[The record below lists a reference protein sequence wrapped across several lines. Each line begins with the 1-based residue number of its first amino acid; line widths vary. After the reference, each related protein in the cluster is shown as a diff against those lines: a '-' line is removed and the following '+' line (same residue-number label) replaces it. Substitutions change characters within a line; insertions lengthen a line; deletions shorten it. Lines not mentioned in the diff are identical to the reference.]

1 MPQEHFTAKRVPS
14 LAFVPG
20 RGKQTL
26 YQDKATPG
34 LGLRVTAAGARSYIF
49 ETSLHGKT
57 VRETIGDIK
66 TWTLKEARAEAT
78 KFKTLTD
85 KGIHPRTVREEQQ
98 AVAEADRVR
107 QATESVLVGEA
118 WAAYLEHHATTWGA
132 RHLRDHHNYSQP
144 GGVAKKRG
152 KGLTSP
158 GVLYPLLRHR
168 MVDITAAILTTW
180 VKAEFASRAN
190 KARQGFELFKAFWGW
205 AGSHETYKAVVNFG
219 VIEDKD
225 LLREIPK
232 RKTHKSDVLQTTQLQ
247 AWFSAVRALR
257 NSVISAYLQSLLLT
271 GARRT
276 EMTELRWEHVDFTW
290 RTLWVKDK
298 VSIEGRIIP
307 LTPYVSSLLSQLPR
321 TNEWVFSSPTADS
334 GHISEPRIA
343 HDRALLTA
351 KLPHVTLQA
360 LRRTFISLA
369 QWLVI
374 PTGIIDQVV
383 GHAPKS
389 TADIHYKFKPIDLLR
404 IWHVRYETWILEQ
417 AGIRFKR
424 PRSRDTRSLTAIPAR
439 LQSIE
444 PRDTRRVSHR
454 KAAKRSGRRVSVG
467 SP

>member
-1 MPQEHFTAKRVPS
+1 MPQEQLTAKRVES
-14 LAFVPG
+14 LEFVSG
-20 RGKQTL
+20 RGNQTL
-26 YQDKATPG
+26 YQDKTTPG

-49 ETSLHGKT
+49 ETTLHGKT

-66 TWTLKEARAEAT
+66 TWTLKAARAEAT
-78 KFKTLTD
+78 RLKTLTD

-98 AVAEADRVR
+98 AAAEADRVR
-107 QATESVLVGEA
+107 QATESVLVGEV
-118 WAAYLEHHATTWGA
+118 WTAYLEHLAAKWGA
-132 RHLRDHHNYSQP
+132 RHLRDHRNYSKP

-152 KGLTSP
+152 KGLTIP
-158 GVLYPLLRHR
+158 GVLYPLMHQR
-168 MVDITAAILTTW
+168 MVDITATILTNW
-180 VKAEFASRAN
+180 VKAESASRAN

-205 AGSHETYKAVVNFG
+205 AGSHETYKAVVNPG

-225 LLREIPK
+225 LIREIPK

-247 AWFSAVRALR
+247 AWFSSVRVLR

-276 EMTELRWEHVDFTW
+276 EIAELRWEHVDFTW

-298 VSIEGRIIP
+298 VSKEGRNIP
-307 LTPYVSSLLSQLPR
+307 LTPYVFSLLSQLPR
-321 TNEWVFSSPTADS
+321 KNEWVFSSPTADC

-343 HDRALLTA
+343 HNQALLAA

-374 PTGIIDQVV
+374 PTGIIDQIV

-389 TADIHYKFKPIDLLR
+389 TGDIHYKFKPIDLLR
-404 IWHVRYETWILEQ
+404 IWHVRYEAWILEQ
-417 AGIRFKR
+417 AGIRFKG
-424 PRSRDTRSLTAIPAR
+424 PKSRGTRSLTAIPAR
-439 LQSIE
+439 LESIE
-444 PRDTRRVSHR
+444 TQHVRRSGHR
-454 KAAKRSGRRVSVG
+454 KAADQTRRRA
-467 SP
+467 PPD